1 MKNLLKKIRKDFF
14 LFLSIIIHLLVF
26 AIAIVLSDFEF
37 KYKKPLKYIEITEII
52 QDENEILNDS
62 NKFATKN
69 NNTDKE
75 SAPKNKI
82 DNFEKP
88 QLENKNSK
96 LFKKNE
102 KSKDKEKKKNTDD
115 LGDLPQKKNEQVAK
129 ESKDSIES
137 QESIFK
143 PKISSKDSLKNEET
157 VDLNTKEFKYISY
170 FIKIK
175 RKIEMVWSYPRESY
189 LKGHSGKVRV
199 LMSLNKSGKLVDIR
213 ILNSSGYDL
222 LDNEAKDSIIEAAPY
237 PPFPNSWGSL
247 EKLNIRVAF
256 SYTLGSWGFR

>member
-1 MKNLLKKIRKDFF
+1 MKNLLKKIRKDIF

-26 AIAIVLSDFEF
+26 ALAIILSDFEF

-52 QDENEILNDS
+52 QDDNEILNDS

-69 NNTDKE
+69 NKSEKE
-75 SAPKNKI
+75 SAPKDKI
-82 DNFEKP
+82 DNFQKP
-88 QLENKNSK
+88 QL
-96 LFKKNE
+96 
-102 KSKDKEKKKNTDD
+102 KSKKKEESTDEEKKKNIDD
-115 LGDLPQKKNEQVAK
+115 LGDLPQRKNKQVTK

-143 PKISSKDSLKNEET
+143 PKISSKDTLKNEET
-157 VDLNTKEFKYISY
+157 VDLSTKEFKYISY

-199 LMSLNKSGKLVDIR
+199 LMSLNKNGKLVDIK
-213 ILNSSGYDL
+213 ILNSSGYEL
-222 LDNEAKDSIIEAAPY
+222 LDNEAKDSIIDAAPY

>member
-52 QDENEILNDS
+52 QNENEILNDS

-69 NNTDKE
+69 NKTDKE
-75 SAPKNKI
+75 SAPKDKI

-102 KSKDKEKKKNTDD
+102 ESKDKEKKKNTDD
-115 LGDLPQKKNEQVAK
+115 LGDLLQKKNEQVAK

>member
-1 MKNLLKKIRKDFF
+1 MKNLFKKIRKDIF
-14 LFLSIIIHLLVF
+14 LFLSIIIHLIVF
-26 AIAIVLSDFEF
+26 AVAIILSDFEF

-52 QDENEILNDS
+52 QDDNEILNDS

-69 NNTDKE
+69 NKSEKE
-75 SAPKNKI
+75 SAPKDKI
-82 DNFEKP
+82 DNFQKP
-88 QLENKNSK
+88 QLESKKSK
-96 LFKKNE
+96 LSKNNE
-102 KSKDKEKKKNTDD
+102 ESMDEEKKRNIDD
-115 LGDLPQKKNEQVAK
+115 LGDLPKRKNKQVAK
-129 ESKDSIES
+129 ESKDLIES

-143 PKISSKDSLKNEET
+143 PKISSKDTLKNEET

-199 LMSLNKSGKLVDIR
+199 LMSLNKNGKLVDIK
-213 ILNSSGYDL
+213 ILNSSGYEL
-222 LDNEAKDSIIEAAPY
+222 LDNEAKDSIIDAAPY

-256 SYTLGSWGFR
+256 LYTLGSWGFR

>member
-69 NNTDKE
+69 NKTDKE
-75 SAPKNKI
+75 SAPKDKI

-96 LFKKNE
+96 LFKKNDE
-102 KSKDKEKKKNTDD
+102 SKDKEKKKNTDD

>member
-52 QDENEILNDS
+52 QNENEILNDS

-69 NNTDKE
+69 NKADKE

-82 DNFEKP
+82 DNFQKP

-96 LFKKNE
+96 LSKKNE
-102 KSKDKEKKKNTDD
+102 ESKDKEKKKNTDD
-115 LGDLPQKKNEQVAK
+115 LGDLLQKKNEQVAK

>member
-1 MKNLLKKIRKDFF
+1 MKNLLQKIRKDIF

-26 AIAIVLSDFEF
+26 AVAIILSDFEF

-52 QDENEILNDS
+52 QDDNEILNDS
-62 NKFATKN
+62 NKFSAKN
-69 NNTDKE
+69 NKSEKE
-75 SAPKNKI
+75 SAPKDRI
-82 DNFEKP
+82 DNFQKP
-88 QLENKNSK
+88 QLESKKSK
-96 LFKKNE
+96 LSKKNE
-102 KSKDKEKKKNTDD
+102 ESKDEEKKKNIDD
-115 LGDLPQKKNEQVAK
+115 LGDLSQRKNEQVAK

-143 PKISSKDSLKNEET
+143 PKISSKDTLKSEET
-157 VDLNTKEFKYISY
+157 VDLDTKEFKYISY

-175 RKIEMVWSYPRESY
+175 RKIEMVWSYPKESY

-199 LMSLNKSGKLVDIR
+199 LMSLNKNGKLVDIR
-213 ILNSSGYDL
+213 ILNSSGYEL
-222 LDNEAKDSIIEAAPY
+222 LDNEAKDSIIDAAPY